1 MNENKLR
8 GSNSS
13 NDVKDIKISPS
24 SDTSNNDDFNL
35 DNLLGD
41 GVQELKLDNID
52 DNIFSLNTS
61 DNTSTSTSIS
71 KPTVE
76 VKLNDLPR
84 FRFH

>member
-24 SDTSNNDDFNL
+24 SCTSNNDDFNL

-61 DNTSTSTSIS
+61 DNTSASTLQVQVNLS
-71 KPTVE
+71 
-76 VKLNDLPR
+76 
-84 FRFH
+84 